1 MSAKFDQI
9 KAREESLL
17 CRTYGRYPIAVASG
31 KGSRLY
37 DPDGREY
44 IDLLSGIAVANLGHC
59 REELADVMAAQA
71 RKLVHVSNL
80 FYQEEQLTLAEKLLA
95 TTKGVFSKAFFC
107 NSGAEANEGAIKLAR
122 RYMQRVRGREAGE
135 IITLT
140 HAFHGRTL
148 ATVAATGQAKFQDG
162 FAPIPQGF
170 TQVEWGDLNAL
181 RAAVSDK
188 TAAVLIELIQGEG
201 GVRPMPAAYAEG
213 IAKLCQ
219 ERGVLLIVDEVQTG
233 MCRTGKFWAFQ
244 HYNITP
250 DIITSSKALANGLPM
265 GAIMCNDE
273 ISKGFVAGSHATTF
287 GGGALLSAV
296 AAKVVD
302 IMTGEKLA
310 ERAAELGDWAMDRF
324 RKIGENVP
332 GSIAEVRGK
341 GLIIGIVLS
350 FPGKEVW
357 QELIDR
363 GFICN
368 LTQDVV
374 IRLLPALTID
384 KADLE
389 AFAQALE
396 EILRKHKP

>member
-1 MSAKFDQI
+1 MSVKFDQI
-9 KAREESLL
+9 KAREEALL

-31 KGSRLY
+31 RGSRLY
-37 DPDGREY
+37 DLDGREY
-44 IDLLSGIAVANLGHC
+44 IDLLAGIAVTNLGHC
-59 REELADVMAAQA
+59 REELAEVMAAQA

-80 FYQEEQLTLAEKLLA
+80 FYQEEQLVLAEKLLA
-95 TTKGVFSKAFFC
+95 TTGIFSKAFFC

-122 RYMQRVRGREAGE
+122 RYTQRVLGREAGE
-135 IITLT
+135 IITLS

-148 ATVAATGQAKFQDG
+148 ATVAATGQPRFQDG
-162 FAPIPQGF
+162 FSPIPQGF
-170 TQVEWGDLNAL
+170 TQVEWGNLDAL
-181 RAAVSDK
+181 RAAVNGK

-201 GVRPMPAAYAEG
+201 GVRPMPPDYAEA
-213 IAKLCQ
+213 IEDLCR
-219 ERGVLLIVDEVQTG
+219 ERGILLIVDEVQTG

-244 HYNITP
+244 HYNIRP

-273 ISKGFVAGSHATTF
+273 IAQGFVAGSHATTF

-310 ERAAELGDWAMDRF
+310 QRAAEVGARAMERF
-324 RKIGENVP
+324 RAVGGRVP
-332 GSIAEVRGK
+332 GAIAEVRGK
-341 GLIIGIVLS
+341 GLIIGIALT

-357 QELIDR
+357 QELIER

-384 KADLE
+384 EADLE
-389 AFAQALE
+389 AFAVALE
-396 EILRKHKP
+396 EVLRKHKP